1 MAGGI
6 FVTGTDTGVG
16 KTVASVAILA
26 GLARS
31 GKRAVGMKPVAAGLP
46 GVGRPHEDVV
56 ALAAAGRVEAPLIDR
71 NPYAL
76 AEPVAPHL
84 AASRE
89 GVVLD
94 LEVISAAY
102 ERLRTLAD
110 VIVVEGAG
118 GPLVPLDGDHDMLDV
133 ARRLRLPVL
142 LVVGVR
148 LGCLSHARMSV
159 LAIQARGLEL
169 AGWVA
174 SRIDA
179 KMPLADENVAWL
191 TRELPAPRI
200 ADLRADP
207 APPFDQ
213 AALRKLALA

>member
-1 MAGGI
+1 
-6 FVTGTDTGVG
+6 
-16 KTVASVAILA
+16 
-26 GLARS
+26 
-31 GKRAVGMKPVAAGLP
+31 
-46 GVGRPHEDVV
+46 
-56 ALAAAGRVEAPLIDR
+56 
-71 NPYAL
+71 
-76 AEPVAPHL
+76 
-84 AASRE
+84 
-89 GVVLD
+89 VLD

-118 GPLVPLDGDHDMLDV
+118 GPLVPLDGHHDMLDV